1 MGAELNKLQ
10 ESCTEIVRKVVA
22 KSQTSPLAVNIR
34 KMSEIN
40 VRYISS
46 IFFRLRTILHQL
58 PPIYLA
64 ETVCQLANEIKVT
77 LDFLPEKEKEE
88 LLNYFRE
95 WNDLSPAAFIQLVG
109 EAIDLQ
115 YNHNKIAESFVPVTG
130 LLAKLNEVFEQL
142 SRLDLIG
149 KRREKEFL
157 VRERDVED
165 QKQKKDKFNPLN

>member
-1 MGAELNKLQ
+1 M
-10 ESCTEIVRKVVA
+10 A

-34 KMSEIN
+34 KISEIN

-46 IFFRLRTILHQL
+46 IFFRLRMILHQM

-77 LDFLPEKEKEE
+77 LDFMPEKEKEE
-88 LLNYFRE
+88 LLNYFKE
-95 WNDLSPAAFIQLVG
+95 WNDLSPAAFTQLLG

-115 YNHNKIAESFVPVTG
+115 YNHNNIYESFVPITG
-130 LLAKLNEVFEQL
+130 LLTKLSEVFEQL

-149 KRREKEFL
+149 KRRERNSL
-157 VRERDVED
+157 SANGTWMIR
-165 QKQKKDKFNPLN
+165 NPKINLIP